1 MKVALDQKKSYMH
14 QNPVFSLSQATGI
27 FPIAMHAE
35 ASLV

>member
-14 QNPVFSLSQATGI
+14 QNPVFWLSQATGI